1 MRHAALH
8 AHIQQSIWQQVFI
21 KKLEYDAEIIV
32 SNIDIVKVPITTI
45 RNTDYWPLARDVAS
59 ID

>member
-21 KKLEYDAEIIV
+21 EAIEYDDGIRLSNKDDAKDSMKII
-32 SNIDIVKVPITTI
+32 
-45 RNTDYWPLARDVAS
+45 
-59 ID
+59 